1 MFGEKIHACEDWFVG
16 KKTSS
21 ARVLTSLENNEQGSI
36 SSQEREGTRP
46 FESPHKIFLWN
57 AEGVYVDCTFP
68 NPVHG
73 HFFGGAKIRGARLA
87 DFFSHTSSDQILDAL
102 SETMSRQTR
111 RNVEIAIERQGIS
124 YLIHMQLCPMDRH
137 ILGWVR
143 DQRVSPSTDLPV
155 PSALPDQRDS
165 CALQLGL
172 LTETEQHVARAFGPG
187 YSNRYIA
194 EALQMSDRTVR
205 FHMSNL
211 LHKLHLPSRAHLA
224 YLRLFARDPFDA

>member
-1 MFGEKIHACEDWFVG
+1 MG

-21 ARVLTSLENNEQGSI
+21 ARVLTSLEENEQGSI
-36 SSQEREGTRP
+36 ASQDREGTRP

-73 HFFGGAKIRGARLA
+73 HFFGGAKVRGARLS
-87 DFFSHTSSDQILDAL
+87 DFFSQTSSEQSAHAL
-102 SETMSRQTR
+102 SETLSRQTR
-111 RNVEIAIERQGIS
+111 RNVAMAIERQGIS

-143 DQRVSPSTDLPV
+143 DQRVSAKTVLPAV
-155 PSALPDQRDS
+155 CVLPDQRKS
-165 CALQLGL
+165 CALPLGR

-187 YSNRYIA
+187 YSNRHIA
-194 EALQMSDRTVR
+194 AALQMSDRTVR

-224 YLRLFARDPFDA
+224 HLRLFARDPFDV